1 MMAVK
6 GSFSARHNARIDMAL
21 RVERRKRQWWAY
33 HKEVA
38 PARAVHKLGPLS
50 EGSCQD
56 GQPKEERKGIS
67 KRDDLMEES
76 HRYRLLKPLP
86 LNTGSSYNGGAGGG
100 GGGGGGMAAGEQ
112 QQHDPKV
119 AAYYRGMSKHLDL
132 LSLPAP
138 GDRFQLVKV
147 VGEGTYGEVYA
158 ARDKLTDRLVAVKIM
173 ENIADNVEEMEEEH
187 RVLRDLCVHP
197 NIPTYFGIFFQTA
210 PCREDDQVWFVM
222 ELCTGG
228 SVTDLVQ
235 NLRKSG
241 GRLPEPIIAYIL
253 RETIDALRFL
263 HAHHCM
269 HRDVKGHNI
278 LLTDTGTVK
287 LVDFGVSSH
296 LDETM
301 GKRNTSVG
309 TPYWMAPEV
318 VACERQLDYSYDIRC
333 DVWSLGITA
342 IELAEGEPPL
352 ADVHPMRALFQIP
365 RNPPPKLKEATE
377 WSDDFNDFL
386 SVCLVKDYEKRPLMS
401 DLMNHKFIAQVP
413 RHPEEIRQELMRI
426 LKAQRKV
433 GYSKRLP
440 EVTTKHGQLK
450 TDRKSR
456 PTPILMDDLSA
467 LETLTEEIIVDQLYQ
482 RFMRGQIYTY
492 IGDILLAM
500 NPFQKLPIYSE
511 EVSQRYRNRAKL
523 DNPPHIFAVADAA
536 YHSMLHQKRNQCIVI
551 SGESGAGKTESAN
564 LLLRQLVALGKATNR
579 NLEDKI
585 LQVNPIMEA
594 FGNAKT
600 GINDNSSRFGKF
612 LDLTFTEQGKI
623 TGGKLSVYLLEQSR
637 VVWQSPQER
646 NFHIFYYLYDGLADI
661 RQLGNYYLD
670 TTGKRQH
677 RYLNGAASDKE
688 TASMHVDRLN
698 NIKQGFQLLGFRS
711 AETDTIYRIL
721 AAIVHLGDVEVRTAE
736 TTFQN
741 DTCIIVNAEKIPIV
755 AQLLG
760 LQGNALRDALTSSSM
775 VMRGEVITR
784 CNSAQE
790 AESARDAM
798 AKALYARLF
807 DWIVNQINRH
817 LALGRIAIGL
827 PLSVALL
834 DIFGFEDLQKNSL
847 EQLCINIANE
857 QIQFFFNQ
865 HVFAWEQ
872 QEYLNE
878 GLSVQ
883 PVSFG
888 DNRPV
893 LDMFLGRPLGLLA
906 LLDEESHFP
915 KATDQTLIDK
925 FHNNIRSKY
934 YIRPKSNAL
943 QFTIRHHAGKVV
955 YDARCFV
962 EKNRN
967 FLPTEIVQLLRQS
980 KLPVVQILFQSP
992 LTKTGQLYTPS
1003 QYACQNLST
1012 QSLVS
1017 QAKALQTLSTSFRF
1031 SLMDLLQKMS
1041 AGLPHFVRCLKPND
1055 YRLAAGF
1062 SRDKVLCQ
1070 LRYTGVLETI
1080 YIRQQGFSHRYSF
1093 AELLK
1098 RYGFLAFSFNERV
1111 IPNRETCHLLL
1122 VRLKMDDYAIGKS
1135 KVFLKYYHVEYL
1147 SRLYEQQIRKIV
1159 IAQSAV
1165 RRWLAKRH
1173 TQKRRLAIAL
1183 VAQRCQMKIQRNK
1196 EAANRR
1202 KAASKAADPNGST
1215 WKCLKIL
1222 DFCQKV
1228 HHCPSS
1234 RNRCLKK
1241 VHPSNN
1247 LTHLIMTCH
1256 QVSNLSPRSVQ
1267 AIVDQAPIP
1276 SERRINGRCK
1286 NQDHQHQQ
1294 RPQPKKSL
1302 HLNNFELCT
1311 HKLSAEDR
1319 PQLVMEPPV
1328 KPAPRE
1334 LRSKVNGISVDLKR
1348 QQEID
1353 ANSASANS
1361 SSSSSGP
1368 RPTMVEVESW
1378 WQEGPPKEN
1387 QTTDPA
1393 PPPHTEPL
1401 KAQESDPNQGPYQF
1415 KKILRKPPP
1424 SPKPSPNRQT
1434 PPGMFDFRKLLRKTD
1449 HAPTETLKR
1458 CKGLISPPTSVT

>member
-1 MMAVK
+1 M
-6 GSFSARHNARIDMAL
+6 SRES
-21 RVERRKRQWWAY
+21 Y
-33 HKEVA
+33 T
-38 PARAVHKLGPLS
+38 
-50 EGSCQD
+50 
-56 GQPKEERKGIS
+56 GIS
-67 KRDDLMEES
+67 K
-76 HRYRLLKPLP
+76 
-86 LNTGSSYNGGAGGG
+86 
-100 GGGGGGMAAGEQ
+100 
-112 QQHDPKV
+112 
-119 AAYYRGMSKHLDL
+119 
-132 LSLPAP
+132 
-138 GDRFQLVKV
+138 
-147 VGEGTYGEVYA
+147 
-158 ARDKLTDRLVAVKIM
+158 
-173 ENIADNVEEMEEEH
+173 
-187 RVLRDLCVHP
+187 
-197 NIPTYFGIFFQTA
+197 
-210 PCREDDQVWFVM
+210 
-222 ELCTGG
+222 
-228 SVTDLVQ
+228 
-235 NLRKSG
+235 
-241 GRLPEPIIAYIL
+241 
-253 RETIDALRFL
+253 
-263 HAHHCM
+263 
-269 HRDVKGHNI
+269 
-278 LLTDTGTVK
+278 
-287 LVDFGVSSH
+287 
-296 LDETM
+296 
-301 GKRNTSVG
+301 
-309 TPYWMAPEV
+309 
-318 VACERQLDYSYDIRC
+318 
-333 DVWSLGITA
+333 
-342 IELAEGEPPL
+342 
-352 ADVHPMRALFQIP
+352 
-365 RNPPPKLKEATE
+365 
-377 WSDDFNDFL
+377 
-386 SVCLVKDYEKRPLMS
+386 CL
-401 DLMNHKFIAQVP
+401 
-413 RHPEEIRQELMRI
+413 IRQELVRI

-456 PTPILMDDLSA
+456 PTPILMDDLLMLS
-467 LETLTEEIIVDQLYQ
+467 LVPVFLQEIIVDQLYQ
-482 RFMRGQIYTY
+482 RFMRGQIYSY

-511 EVSQRYRNRAKL
+511 EVSLRYRNRAKL

-637 VVWQSPQER
+637 VVWQAPQER

-677 RYLNGAASDKE
+677 RQVSIAIAVAFEESTRNTAKYLNGAPSDKE
-688 TASMHVDRLN
+688 TASTHVDRLN

-721 AAIVHLGDVEVRTAE
+721 AAIVHLGDVEVRKAE

-790 AESARDAM
+790 AECARDAM

-915 KATDQTLIDK
+915 NATDQSLIDK
-925 FHNNIRSKY
+925 FHNNIKSKY

-980 KLPVVQILFQSP
+980 KLPVVQTLFQSP

-1003 QYACQNLST
+1003 QYACQNRFSLPAQLST

-1017 QAKALQTLSTSFRF
+1017 QAKALQTTSTSFRF

-1055 YRLAAGF
+1055 YRLAGGF

-1093 AELLK
+1093 SELLK
-1098 RYGFLAFSFNERV
+1098 RYGFLAFSFDERV
-1111 IPNRETCHLLL
+1111 VPNRDTCHQLL

-1165 RRWLAKRH
+1165 RRWLAKRYV
-1173 TQKRRLAIAL
+1173 QKRRLAIAL
-1183 VAQRCQMKIQRNK
+1183 VAQRCQMKIQKNK

-1202 KAASKAADPNGST
+1202 KAAHHKCVDPNGST

-1241 VHPSNN
+1241 AHPNTN
-1247 LTHLIMTCH
+1247 ITQLIMTCH
-1256 QVSNLSPRSVQ
+1256 QVPGLSTRNGETIADETPV
-1267 AIVDQAPIP
+1267 P
-1276 SERRINGRCK
+1276 SERRINGRCR
-1286 NQDHQHQQ
+1286 NHDHQHQQ
-1294 RPQPKKSL
+1294 RPQPKKPL
-1302 HLNNFELCT
+1302 HLNNFDLCT
-1311 HKLSAEDR
+1311 HKLPAEDR
-1319 PQLVMEPPV
+1319 KMLATEVPV

-1334 LRSKVNGISVDLKR
+1334 LRNGVNGVNVDQKR
-1348 QQEID
+1348 QQEMD
-1353 ANSASANS
+1353 ASSASGNS
-1361 SSSSSGP
+1361 SSLSSGP
-1368 RPTMVEVESW
+1368 RPTIVEVESW
-1378 WQEGPPKEN
+1378 WQEGSLKEN
-1387 QTTDPA
+1387 
-1393 PPPHTEPL
+1393 HKIEPIIPVHCEMPT
-1401 KAQESDPNQGPYQF
+1401 AQESDPNQGPYQF

-1434 PPGMFDFRKLLRKTD
+1434 PGVFDFRKLLRKTD
-1449 HAPTETLKR
+1449 NAPTETLKR
-1458 CKGLISPPTSVT
+1458 CKGLISSSNSVT

>member
-1 MMAVK
+1 MAVK
-6 GSFSARHNARIDMAL
+6 GSFSERNHVRMAMAI
-21 RVERRKRQWWAY
+21 RVERRKRQWWAVQREQV
-33 HKEVA
+33 K
-38 PARAVHKLGPLS
+38 RVHRLTAIKSP
-50 EGSCQD
+50 CQD
-56 GQPKEERKGIS
+56 ELPKNEGEGLARHSEI
-67 KRDDLMEES
+67 MEES

-100 GGGGGGMAAGEQ
+100 GGASPELQ

-119 AAYYRGMSKHLDL
+119 AAYYRGISKHLDL
-132 LSLPAP
+132 LSMPAP

-197 NIPTYFGIFFQTA
+197 NIPTYFGIFFQPA

-241 GRLPEPIIAYIL
+241 SNLPEPIIAYIL

-301 GKRNTSVG
+301 GRRNTSVG

-352 ADVHPMRALFQIP
+352 ADIHPMRALFQIP
-365 RNPPPKLKEATE
+365 RNPPPKLKNPAE

-413 RHPEEIRQELMRI
+413 KHPEEIRQELMRI

-511 EVSQRYRNRAKL
+511 EVSLRYRNRAKL

-637 VVWQSPQER
+637 VVWQAPQER

-688 TASMHVDRLN
+688 TASTHVDRLN

-721 AAIVHLGDVEVRTAE
+721 AAIVHLGDVEVRKAE

-790 AESARDAM
+790 AECARDAM

-915 KATDQTLIDK
+915 NATDQSLIDK
-925 FHNNIRSKY
+925 FHNNIKSKY

-943 QFTIRHHAGKVV
+943 QFTIRHHAGKVL

-980 KLPVVQILFQSP
+980 KLPVVQTLFQSP

-1017 QAKALQTLSTSFRF
+1017 QAKALQTTSTSFRF

-1055 YRLAAGF
+1055 YRLAGGF

-1093 AELLK
+1093 TELLK
-1098 RYGFLAFSFNERV
+1098 RYGFLAFSFDEKIV
-1111 IPNRETCHLLL
+1111 PNRDTCHQLL

-1165 RRWLAKRH
+1165 RRWLAKRYV
-1173 TQKRRLAIAL
+1173 QKRRLAIAL
-1183 VAQRCQMKIQRNK
+1183 VAQRCQMKIQKNK

-1202 KAASKAADPNGST
+1202 KVAHHKCADPNGST

-1241 VHPSNN
+1241 AHPNTN
-1247 LTHLIMTCH
+1247 ITQLIMTCH
-1256 QVSNLSPRSVQ
+1256 QVPGLSPRNGET
-1267 AIVDQAPIP
+1267 IVDETPVP
-1276 SERRINGRCK
+1276 SERRINGRCR
-1286 NQDHQHQQ
+1286 NQDHHHQQ
-1294 RPQPKKSL
+1294 RPQPKKAL
-1302 HLNNFELCT
+1302 HLNNFDLCT
-1311 HKLSAEDR
+1311 HKLPAEER
-1319 PQLVMEPPV
+1319 KILATEVPV

-1334 LRSKVNGISVDLKR
+1334 LRNGVNGVNGDQRRHL
-1348 QQEID
+1348 ETD
-1353 ANSASANS
+1353 ASSASGNS
-1361 SSSSSGP
+1361 SSLSSGP
-1368 RPTMVEVESW
+1368 RPTIVEVETW
-1378 WQEGPPKEN
+1378 WQEGSLKEN
-1387 QTTDPA
+1387 RTIEPTTPVHCEMPTQQD
-1393 PPPHTEPL
+1393 
-1401 KAQESDPNQGPYQF
+1401 SDPNQGPYQF

-1434 PPGMFDFRKLLRKTD
+1434 PGVFDFRKLLRKTD
-1449 HAPTETLKR
+1449 NAPTETLKR
-1458 CKGLISPPTSVT
+1458 CKGLISSSNSVT

>member
-1 MMAVK
+1 MME
-6 GSFSARHNARIDMAL
+6 D
-21 RVERRKRQWWAY
+21 
-33 HKEVA
+33 
-38 PARAVHKLGPLS
+38 
-50 EGSCQD
+50 
-56 GQPKEERKGIS
+56 
-67 KRDDLMEES
+67 S

-86 LNTGSSYNGGAGGG
+86 LHTGNGYDGGAGGG
-100 GGGGGGMAAGEQ
+100 GVVE
-112 QQHDPKV
+112 HDPKL
-119 AAYYRGMSKHLDL
+119 AAYYRGISKHLDL

-138 GDRFQLVKV
+138 GDRFTLVQV

-197 NIPTYFGIFFQTA
+197 NIPTYFGIFFQPA
-210 PCREDDQVWFVM
+210 ACREDDQVWFVM

-235 NLRKSG
+235 GLRKANTT
-241 GRLPEPIIAYIL
+241 LPERTIAYIL
-253 RETIDALRFL
+253 RETMDALRFL
-263 HAHHCM
+263 HTHHCM

-278 LLTDTGTVK
+278 LLTETGSVK

-342 IELAEGEPPL
+342 IELAQGEPPL

-365 RNPPPKLKEATE
+365 RNPPPKLKNPAE
-377 WSDDFNDFL
+377 WSDDFNSFL
-386 SVCLVKDYEKRPLMS
+386 SLCLVKDYEKRPLMS
-401 DLMNHKFIAQVP
+401 DLMSHKFIQQVP
-413 RHPEEIRQELMRI
+413 KHPEEIRQELVRI
-426 LKAQRKV
+426 LRAQHKV
-433 GYSKRLP
+433 GFCKRLP

-456 PTPILMDDLSA
+456 PQPILMDDLSA

-482 RFMRGQIYTY
+482 RYMRCQIYTY

-511 EVSQRYRNRAKL
+511 EASLKYRNRAKL
-523 DNPPHIFAVADAA
+523 DNPPHIFAVADSS
-536 YHSMLHQKRNQCIVI
+536 YHNMLHQKRNQCIVI

-564 LLLRQLVALGKATNR
+564 FLLRQLVALGKATNR

-637 VVWQSPQER
+637 VVWQASHER

-661 RQLGNYYLD
+661 RQLGTYFLD
-670 TTGKRQH
+670 TTGRRQH
-677 RYLNGAASDKE
+677 RYLQGAASDKE
-688 TASMHVDRLN
+688 TASANVDKLN
-698 NIKQGFQLLGFRS
+698 NIKQGFQLLGFRT
-711 AETDTIYRIL
+711 AETETIYRIL
-721 AAIVHLGDVEVRTAE
+721 AAIIHLGDIEVRAAE
-736 TTFQN
+736 SNFQN
-741 DTCIIVNAEKIPIV
+741 DTCVITNAEKIPLV
-755 AQLLG
+755 SQLLG
-760 LQGNALRDALTSSSM
+760 VQSHALRDALASSSL

-790 AESARDAM
+790 AESARDSM

-807 DWIVNQINRH
+807 DWIVNQTNRH
-817 LALGRIAIGL
+817 LSLGRIAIGL

-834 DIFGFEDLQKNSL
+834 DIFGFEDLQKNSF

-883 PVSFG
+883 PITFG

-915 KATDQTLIDK
+915 SATDQSLIDK
-925 FHNNIRSKY
+925 FHNNIKSKY
-934 YIRPKSNAL
+934 YLRPKSNAL
-943 QFTIRHHAGKVV
+943 QFTIRHHAGKVL
-955 YDARCFV
+955 YDARSFV

-980 KLPVVQILFQSP
+980 KLPVVQTLFQSP

-1003 QYACQNLST
+1003 QYTCQNMSA

-1017 QAKALQTLSTSFRF
+1017 QAKALQTTTTSFRF

-1055 YRLAAGF
+1055 HRVAAGF
-1062 SRDKVLCQ
+1062 SREKVLRQ

-1093 AELLK
+1093 VELLK
-1098 RYGFLAFSFNERV
+1098 RYCFLAFSFNEKV
-1111 IPNRETCHLLL
+1111 IANRENCHLLL
-1122 VRLKMDDYAIGKS
+1122 SRLKMDDYAIGKS

-1147 SRLYEQQIRKIV
+1147 SRLYEQQVRKIV
-1159 IAQSAV
+1159 VVQAAV
-1165 RRWLAKRH
+1165 RRWLAKRQV
-1173 TQKRRLAIAL
+1173 QKRRLAMAL
-1183 VAQRCQMKIQRNK
+1183 VTQRCQMKLQRNRDPPV
-1196 EAANRR
+1196 RR
-1202 KAASKAADPNGST
+1202 KAAAHKLAEPQDAS
-1215 WKCLKIL
+1215 WKCLEIL
-1222 DFCQKV
+1222 DFCHKA
-1228 HHCPSS
+1228 HHGPT
-1234 RNRCLKK
+1234 NRGRGLKK
-1241 VHPSNN
+1241 PQPNNSN
-1247 LTHLIMTCH
+1247 LTQLIMTCH
-1256 QVSNLSPRSVQ
+1256 RVSELGPRNVQ
-1267 AIVDQAPIP
+1267 GIVEEVPVP
-1276 SERRINGRCK
+1276 SERRLNGRCK
-1286 NQDHQHQQ
+1286 KQDQQLQQ
-1294 RPQPKKSL
+1294 RPQPKMPL
-1302 HLNNFELCT
+1302 HLNNFDQICS
-1311 HKLSAEDR
+1311 HKIPSNSR
-1319 PQLVMEPPV
+1319 IPQLTEALV

-1334 LRSKVNGISVDLKR
+1334 LRCKPEEEPRR
-1348 QQEID
+1348 QDDDSQ
-1353 ANSASANS
+1353 SASGNS
-1361 SSSSSGP
+1361 SSSSIGT
-1368 RPTMVEVESW
+1368 RPTMVEVEMW
-1378 WQEGPPKEN
+1378 WQDGSLKEN
-1387 QTTDPA
+1387 QVRQPQA
-1393 PPPHTEPL
+1393 PTRPVPKVAALAPEC
-1401 KAQESDPNQGPYQF
+1401 DPNQGPYQF
-1415 KKILRKPPP
+1415 KKILRRPTP
-1424 SPKPSPNRQT
+1424 SPQPSPTNQT
-1434 PPGMFDFRKLLRKTD
+1434 PGVFDFRKLLRKTD

-1458 CKGLISPPTSVT
+1458 CKGLLSTRSVSSATDL